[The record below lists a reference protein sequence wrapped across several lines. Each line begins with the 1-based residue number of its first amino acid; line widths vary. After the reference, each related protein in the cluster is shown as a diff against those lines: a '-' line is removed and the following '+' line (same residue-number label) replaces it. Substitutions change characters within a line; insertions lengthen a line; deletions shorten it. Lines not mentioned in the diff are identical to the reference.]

1 MQVVLIGEVDN
12 RVRVLAGGH
21 CVPKELVEPGTAINS
36 DMSS

>member
-12 RVRVLAGGH
+12 RVRVLAHGR

-36 DMSS
+36 DVSS